1 MTSFTAFLVV
11 YVLGGITFIPAV
23 VALIF
28 TVAYYT
34 FPEAVIPPK
43 QLPLQREGEEDV
55 FTSTDDEKNVRRLT
69 NSVDDAE
76 GYFLVTREFVPGGV
90 NGKAPERASPAGSTT
105 PSPSTNSPSV
115 YQSMYRSLFDRKS
128 NIGATDS
135 PNGQKVRR
143 KRADN
148 EFYVVLRHGHLML
161 YDDEQQMEVR
171 FVISLEMYT
180 VSIYGGGEVIP
191 EGELYIRRNAICL
204 TRRKGLPDVTSV
216 DPDSALPIYLFSE
229 NCSNKED
236 FYLALVNKQKRTK
249 GDPSIPPRPLDWH
262 QKDIIKLVKGLHSSE
277 DQLAM
282 NWLNGLAGRM
292 FLSVYR
298 TPEVEQFIRAKIV
311 KKLTRVAKPSFLTDI
326 NIQHIYVGDS
336 VPSLTNPRM
345 RDMNSAGDFVCEF
358 DISYSGNF
366 RLEIATKATLN
377 LGARFKTR
385 EVDLI
390 LAILLKRLDGHCV
403 IRMKPPPSNRL
414 WFAFEKMPKM
424 ELIIEP
430 IVGSR
435 QVAWGPILRVI
446 ENRIREVIEE
456 SVVLPYYDDIPFTDT
471 IDQKFRGGIW
481 HTEKKTPP
489 RTHAPKPSVDSEGQ
503 SIDVAEPV
511 TGDPTIDED
520 GILSPPEP
528 GSPPEL
534 PPRDTPPIN
543 APLVSV
549 EEEAD
554 TQTIDV
560 PTRSSARLFNSIT
573 PTPPAPSILTDA
585 INVTAHRDRT
595 ESSPANP
602 SISSH
607 NRSRSSSSPHPP
619 SPISIQTPRR
629 KKSSS
634 IAKPESFPADSSASS
649 ISSGSTSY
657 PTAFGSSTTSFGS
670 SGPTGFG
677 NAFVPPSRSSTI
689 SSAAAAAKN
698 PLQTIAAVGTAA
710 AAVKNWY
717 TNRKVSGPG
726 SVPRPIIP
734 TSTPTAPTTRPLPP
748 AVIPPPPA
756 RRQSKT
762 DPIPVPKRKPLP
774 PPLQTAPIP
783 QVPQQ
788 QQQHQQQQPPQLPAR
803 EKRDSRTPPEL
814 PMRHRE
820 PPALP
825 PREEVLVVAAPRSY
839 EEEEEEGF
847 LDEELWRGVTNGT
860 PEMRAGM
867 GGMGMSTEQGLGRRK
882 AWSAGD

>member
-28 TVAYYT
+28 AVAYYT

-43 QLPLQREGEEDV
+43 ELPLQREGEEDV

-135 PNGQKVRR
+135 PNGQKLRR

-180 VSIYGGGEVIP
+180 VSIYGGGEEIP

-216 DPDSALPIYLFSE
+216 DPDSAFPIYLFSE

-236 FYLALVNKQKRTK
+236 FYLALVTKQKRTK
-249 GDPSIPPRPLDWH
+249 GDPSMPPRPLDWH

-298 TPEVEQFIRAKIV
+298 TPDVEQFIRAKIV

-336 VPSLTNPRM
+336 VPALTNPRM

-390 LAILLKRLDGHCV
+390 LAVLLKRLDGHCV

-489 RTHAPKPSVDSEGQ
+489 RTHAPKPSVDAEGNP
-503 SIDVAEPV
+503 IDVAEPV
-511 TGDPTIDED
+511 TGDPTTDED

-528 GSPPEL
+528 GSP
-534 PPRDTPPIN
+534 
-543 APLVSV
+543 S
-549 EEEAD
+549 
-554 TQTIDV
+554 
-560 PTRSSARLFNSIT
+560 
-573 PTPPAPSILTDA
+573 
-585 INVTAHRDRT
+585 
-595 ESSPANP
+595 
-602 SISSH
+602 
-607 NRSRSSSSPHPP
+607 
-619 SPISIQTPRR
+619 
-629 KKSSS
+629 
-634 IAKPESFPADSSASS
+634 
-649 ISSGSTSY
+649 
-657 PTAFGSSTTSFGS
+657 
-670 SGPTGFG
+670 
-677 NAFVPPSRSSTI
+677 
-689 SSAAAAAKN
+689 
-698 PLQTIAAVGTAA
+698 
-710 AAVKNWY
+710 
-717 TNRKVSGPG
+717 
-726 SVPRPIIP
+726 
-734 TSTPTAPTTRPLPP
+734 
-748 AVIPPPPA
+748 
-756 RRQSKT
+756 
-762 DPIPVPKRKPLP
+762 
-774 PPLQTAPIP
+774 
-783 QVPQQ
+783 
-788 QQQHQQQQPPQLPAR
+788 
-803 EKRDSRTPPEL
+803 
-814 PMRHRE
+814 
-820 PPALP
+820 
-825 PREEVLVVAAPRSY
+825 
-839 EEEEEEGF
+839 
-847 LDEELWRGVTNGT
+847 
-860 PEMRAGM
+860 
-867 GGMGMSTEQGLGRRK
+867 
-882 AWSAGD
+882 